1 MNKTL
6 KTSFKQMVLTL
17 ITVGLCS
24 FSTVQAAKNAKPIV
38 DAGMDQT
45 VYAGDLVSL
54 AGKAS
59 DPENQ
64 TLLYSWI
71 YPSKKISSVNIT
83 NANTLN
89 PSFTAPDTTRL
100 IQIQLAFTAFDP
112 KQAKATDRV
121 IITVKPKPIV
131 PPPESIT
138 KINDTGVTS
147 CGDYSR
153 GHSGISNNDVVCQL
167 LTDSNGDPVP
177 TNQDGVSGRDIN
189 FPNDE
194 DGRKGFSFTKL
205 DAAGLALS
213 SSVSQW
219 SCVKDNVT
227 GLVWELKTDD
237 GGLHDKD
244 DTYVW
249 YESDPRLGN
258 GGLPGYEK
266 ATDYDT
272 SRNDQTCS
280 GFSMGNNASYCN
292 TKAFVNR
299 VNQATYCGANNWRLP
314 TREELNSLVD
324 YQASPR
330 IDINFFPNTIDSY
343 YWTSVPYAY
352 RNQHVWVISFHH
364 GGGSPSY
371 KHMNHLVRLVHD

>member
-244 DTYVW
+244 DTYV
-249 YESDPRLGN
+249 
-258 GGLPGYEK
+258 
-266 ATDYDT
+266 
-272 SRNDQTCS
+272 
-280 GFSMGNNASYCN
+280 
-292 TKAFVNR
+292 
-299 VNQATYCGANNWRLP
+299 
-314 TREELNSLVD
+314 
-324 YQASPR
+324 
-330 IDINFFPNTIDSY
+330 
-343 YWTSVPYAY
+343 
-352 RNQHVWVISFHH
+352 
-364 GGGSPSY
+364 
-371 KHMNHLVRLVHD
+371 